1 MSGDK
6 NPILLMLQKD
16 ENVTTTL
23 DCKRNTTRQEQTE
36 ENAVKIFN
44 RNFEN
49 ITDVYRTGNL
59 IKILQFLFYKNKGS
73 GYISNQ
79 RSFDSL

>member
-23 DCKRNTTRQEQTE
+23 DCKRNTTRQEQAE
-36 ENAVKIFN
+36 ENDVKIFN

-59 IKILQFLFYKNKGS
+59 IKILHFLFYKNKGS
-73 GYISNQ
+73 AYISN
-79 RSFDSL
+79 